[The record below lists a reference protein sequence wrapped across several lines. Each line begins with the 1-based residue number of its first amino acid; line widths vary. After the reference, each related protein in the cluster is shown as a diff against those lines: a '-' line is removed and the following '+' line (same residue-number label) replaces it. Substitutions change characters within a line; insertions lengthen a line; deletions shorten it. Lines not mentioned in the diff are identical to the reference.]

1 LIQWTMGAKRKR
13 TSSSYSA
20 EPAFWADA
28 SFGISAPMM
37 SLFGLRQG
45 IRTGVTTCLAVMIR
59 NFDSIGAN
67 VHDDRSVADALGGA
81 YGVVNAVSLNNKGRK
96 PFNPCTSRLADGLQL
111 EHAKPEYSGSFSGS

>member
-1 LIQWTMGAKRKR
+1 LIQWTMGARRKR

-59 NFDSIGAN
+59 NFD
-67 VHDDRSVADALGGA
+67 RSAPTSTTTGRWQTPLAALT
-81 YGVVNAVSLNNKGRK
+81 VW
-96 PFNPCTSRLADGLQL
+96 
-111 EHAKPEYSGSFSGS
+111 